1 MLKRQRLIAVFILFI
16 SIAAVTG
23 LLPAR
28 MFAGAMPPIDV
39 TVLFFNDI
47 HGHLLPIKVKTGK
60 GEQEAGGI
68 ARMAAVVKN
77 IRNENDHKG
86 IRTLVVIAGD
96 ILQGT
101 TMSTVFQ
108 GRPDVE
114 CFNFMGVDATIVGNH
129 EFDFGFQNFMDLK
142 ERAAFPFLSSNI
154 VRKDAGKRI
163 CEASV
168 SFKLTEDISL
178 SVIGATT
185 RGLLTTTKSSNVKDL
200 DVLDSV
206 QTVKAAF
213 DRLKS
218 RGPIILLSH
227 SKHQTDRTIAE
238 VVPELSAIIGGHDQ
252 ILLAPYRKVGNVPI
266 FQAFEKCKY
275 LGRIDLEIDPD
286 SKKARLAAHSYIP
299 ITASIHPLPEIEEIV
314 KRYHGRLDE
323 KYMEVIGESRIFL
336 DGERDKIRYE
346 ETTLGNFVTDIMR
359 EYTKAD
365 IALLNSGSLR
375 ASIDVGPITCDEV
388 FTAMPYA
395 NEIILF
401 DLTGKEL
408 TQVLTRSVR
417 GTREEEDGGFLQVS
431 GIRFRVHGHMVAKVR
446 LSENDRPIEP
456 EKIYRVAITDFMSS
470 GGDGYTIFTGK
481 PSENTRSPLRELIM
495 DTIRSRGTVTAH
507 TEGRIA
513 RVGK

>member
-1 MLKRQRLIAVFILFI
+1 MENMLKRQRLIAIFILFI

-60 GEQEAGGI
+60 GEQETGGI

-114 CFNFMGVDATIVGNH
+114 CFNFMGVDATTVGNH

-185 RGLLTTTKSSNVKDL
+185 RDLLTTTKSSNVKDL

-218 RGPIILLSH
+218 RGPVILLSH

-314 KRYHGRLDE
+314 KRYHDRLDE
-323 KYMEVIGESRIFL
+323 K
-336 DGERDKIRYE
+336 
-346 ETTLGNFVTDIMR
+346 
-359 EYTKAD
+359 
-365 IALLNSGSLR
+365 
-375 ASIDVGPITCDEV
+375 
-388 FTAMPYA
+388 
-395 NEIILF
+395 
-401 DLTGKEL
+401 
-408 TQVLTRSVR
+408 
-417 GTREEEDGGFLQVS
+417 
-431 GIRFRVHGHMVAKVR
+431 
-446 LSENDRPIEP
+446 
-456 EKIYRVAITDFMSS
+456 
-470 GGDGYTIFTGK
+470 
-481 PSENTRSPLRELIM
+481 
-495 DTIRSRGTVTAH
+495 
-507 TEGRIA
+507 
-513 RVGK
+513 